1 MNWIFLILTSL
12 AIYTVYNIVVL
23 RVLGIPKSLSMT
35 FYLFKEK
42 RKWLCIWF
50 PIMMVSCAFLL
61 LPSWLELSEGSP
73 FQFLSFFAPIGIIF
87 TGTAPAFK
95 SSKLENAVH
104 LISAIFAAAMAL
116 LWIILVAKMWYIIV
130 IWTIIIALIA
140 FITKTYKSSV
150 TYWLEQIAFMSTF
163 HTLCYLL

>member
-1 MNWIFLILTSL
+1 MTLTLISFAIFLAYNIL
-12 AIYTVYNIVVL
+12 AISLFKV
-23 RVLGIPKSLSMT
+23 PHSLSNT

-42 RKWLCIWF
+42 KPWTAFLF